1 MDRREW
7 RRALRAGIGRAGL
20 HFLRAGY
27 EVVSGVG
34 AVLDELNDARRR
46 DAAEEAAPATPDGRP
61 VRIELD

>member
-1 MDRREW
+1 MERREW

-34 AVLDELNDARRR
+34 AVLEELNDARRG
-46 DAAEEAAPATPDGRP
+46 EAPDPATPTTNDRP
-61 VRIELD
+61 VRIELE